1 MVSSNGALHS
11 TSASDR
17 PSKASRQTSHRQTV
31 GQVVL
36 ALLISLANGGAL
48 AAQTSTLDRI
58 LAVVSGNVIMLSDVR
73 AFIDLGLADVS
84 GAPEPEVDMLTLLIE
99 RRLVLDEIDRYVVA
113 DPPSQTINRRLNEVR
128 DRFATAQTFIAV
140 LDRVGFTEADLR
152 AVLRDNVRRDAY
164 LEERFVADVQPTEAK
179 LRSYYETHAAEFL
192 RDGQML
198 MFKEARLE
206 VQRQLTKEL
215 HAKMVAEWTATLVER
230 DQVIRVPAISSF
242 R

>member
-1 MVSSNGALHS
+1 MVSSNGAPHS

-17 PSKASRQTSHRQTV
+17 PSKPSRQTV

-36 ALLISLANGGAL
+36 ALLISIATGGVLAT
-48 AAQTSTLDRI
+48 QTLTLDRI
-58 LAVVSGNVIMLSDVR
+58 LAVVGGNVIMLSDVR

-84 GAPEPEVDMLTLLIE
+84 GAPESEVATLTLLIE
-99 RRLVLDEIDRYVVA
+99 RRLALDEIDRYVVA
-113 DPPSQTINRRLNEVR
+113 DPLSQTINLRLDEVR
-128 DRFATAQTFIAV
+128 DRFATTQTFTTV

-152 AVLRDNVRRDAY
+152 AVLRDNARRDAY
-164 LEERFVADVQPTEAK
+164 LEERFFADVQLTEAK
-179 LRSYYETHAAEFL
+179 LRSYHETHSAEFL

-198 MFKEARLE
+198 IFEEARPE
-206 VQRQLTKEL
+206 VRRQLTKEL

-230 DQVIRVPAISSF
+230 GQVIRVPAITGF

>member
-1 MVSSNGALHS
+1 MVSSNGAPHS

-17 PSKASRQTSHRQTV
+17 PSKPSRQTV

-36 ALLISLANGGAL
+36 ALLISIATGGVLAT
-48 AAQTSTLDRI
+48 QTLTLDRI
-58 LAVVSGNVIMLSDVR
+58 LAVVGGNVIMLSDVR

-84 GAPEPEVDMLTLLIE
+84 GAPESEVATLTLLIE
-99 RRLVLDEIDRYVVA
+99 RRLALDAIDRYVVA
-113 DPPSQTINRRLNEVR
+113 DPLSQTINLRLDEVR
-128 DRFATAQTFIAV
+128 DRFATTQTFTTV

-152 AVLRDNVRRDAY
+152 AVLRDNARRDAY
-164 LEERFVADVQPTEAK
+164 LEERFFADFQLTEAK

-198 MFKEARLE
+198 IFEEARPE
-206 VQRQLTKEL
+206 VRRQLTKEL

-230 DQVIRVPAISSF
+230 GQVIRVPAITGF